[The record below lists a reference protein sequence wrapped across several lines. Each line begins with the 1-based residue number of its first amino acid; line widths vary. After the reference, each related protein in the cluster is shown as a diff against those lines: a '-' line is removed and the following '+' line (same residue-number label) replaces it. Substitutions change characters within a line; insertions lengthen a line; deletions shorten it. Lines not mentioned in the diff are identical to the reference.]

1 MATLR
6 FRSRHAKRAFA
17 GAFAACVAAAA
28 MAYSSGGLQHTHD
41 DEAPDP
47 SHLRQDHGGQAGG
60 GDVVANVQD
69 NGQGQGG
76 FDLAQ
81 GGPPVGG
88 ADLIG
93 GPTGPLGGGAFGPG
107 DNNDSDGPGFM
118 PNGEDG
124 LMTLASFAQK
134 GGAGG
139 DGGKDGVSGGEAAGD
154 GGGIGFGGPPGDGG
168 LPAEGTQ
175 VASNGPGGFGLPG
188 GGGDGGGIG
197 GFPGGAGGG
206 GGGGGVGGQTPPVIP
221 PGGSPDDTCPT
232 SPLACAF
239 PPGPAGNPGD
249 PGLPGGRVDPPEGGP
264 VGGLGDPPSFFGPVD
279 GGPTGGG
286 GPTDFGPPGGGGPTG
301 GGDPP
306 KDPVT
311 QTGGDH
317 TVGVGVPEPASWLTM
332 ILGFVGLGQALRT
345 RRRAA

>member
-17 GAFAACVAAAA
+17 GALAACVAATA
-28 MAYSSGGLQHTHD
+28 MAFSSGGWRHTND

-60 GDVVANVQD
+60 GGVAADTQD
-69 NGQGQGG
+69 NGQGPGG

-81 GGPPVGG
+81 GGPPAGD
-88 ADLIG
+88 ADLMG
-93 GPTGPLGGGAFGPG
+93 GPPGPPGGGAFGPG

-124 LMTLASFAQK
+124 LMTLASFAQN

-139 DGGKDGVSGGEAAGD
+139 DGGKDGVSGGEAPGD
-154 GGGIGFGGPPGDGG
+154 GGGMGFGGPPGDGG
-168 LPAEGTQ
+168 LPGDGTQ
-175 VASNGPGGFGLPG
+175 VASSSSGGFGLLGG
-188 GGGDGGGIG
+188 GGGDGG

-206 GGGGGVGGQTPPVIP
+206 GSGIGGGTPPVTT
-221 PGGSPDDTCPT
+221 PGGSPDGACPT

-239 PPGPAGNPGD
+239 PPGNPGD

-264 VGGLGDPPSFFGPVD
+264 VGGPESGFGGGPGDPTTFFGPVD
-279 GGPTGGG
+279 GGPTGD

-306 KDPVT
+306 KDPIT

-317 TVGVGVPEPASWLTM
+317 GVGGGVPEPAVWLTM
-332 ILGFVGLGQALRT
+332 IMGFAGLGQALRA
-345 RRRAA
+345 RRRAV